1 MEANWKR
8 IWCLLAIAGP
18 KTIHMHTYFWLGLAS
33 ASPFSCHALQ
43 FGEGLLVLSKQ
54 KTVWWRTG
62 ARDMVRCG
70 TWTWTQMCI
79 GGVHLVVILSLF
91 QIMIGNLVYRIMV
104 MLMAAKPKPGIG
116 SGSEVDCRCSTHFTI
131 DRARHSA
138 FKRKHSGQASAAA
151 RVIKAETHQN
161 LSKIADY

>member
-8 IWCLLAIAGP
+8 IWCLLAMAGP
-18 KTIHMHTYFWLGLAS
+18 KTTHMHTYFWLGLAS
-33 ASPFSCHALQ
+33 ASPFPCH
-43 FGEGLLVLSKQ
+43 V
-54 KTVWWRTG
+54 TVWWRTSCPFKTKNSLVKDRRTWHG
-62 ARDMVRCG
+62 EVRHVDVDPDVHRRR
-70 TWTWTQMCI
+70 I

-131 DRARHSA
+131 DRALGIQLLKENTLARH
-138 FKRKHSGQASAAA
+138 RRRRGW
-151 RVIKAETHQN
+151 
-161 LSKIADY
+161 